1 MIEINDIEKVLYK
14 IFIKKNTTIRNGY
27 WKKN

>member
-1 MIEINDIEKVLYK
+1 MIEINDIEKVLFQ
-14 IFIKKNTTIRNGY
+14 IFIKKNITIINGY